1 MVKGCVALC
10 ARFQDE
16 PMCGACREALG
27 MPFGATIKRYLE
39 TTTRIDRSKATPH
52 GVKGTHRQ
60 KHQNRTYKY
69 MRVRSDLA
77 NNYRILDLKMR
88 AGEKR
93 WDEAEQIRQAKAAAD
108 DTWSRKLRARR

>member
-10 ARFQDE
+10 AKFQDE
-16 PMCGACREALG
+16 PMCGCCREALG
-27 MPFGATIKRYLE
+27 MPFGATIERYLA
-39 TTTRIDRSKATPH
+39 TTTRISRSKATPH
-52 GVKGTHRQ
+52 GNKGSHRQ

-77 NNYRILDLKMR
+77 NNYRILALKQR

-93 WDEAEQIRQAKAAAD
+93 WEEAEHIRLQKAAVDQA
-108 DTWSRKLRARR
+108 WEARLKTRR